1 MMLQVTDIRKEFQ
14 GVPVLT
20 GVTFHSAAGER
31 VGLVGVNGSGK
42 STLLKILVGSLE
54 PDGGSLRWL
63 NPRLRRAYLSQ
74 EARWDEARPL
84 DEQVAGVPRDLLF
97 RCGVTEEMLA
107 RPAGSL
113 SGGQKTRAALARAL
127 AGRPDLLLLDE
138 PTNHL
143 DTEGLEWL
151 ERTLIH
157 YRGTILVVSH
167 DRYFLDRVVGR
178 ILELAEGRVKEY
190 AGNYSAYAR
199 AKQMEQERAEAEYQ
213 QFRREKARLEEAMR
227 RQMAWAES
235 AHRAKPAAD
244 APMNAKVY
252 MHGQAKA
259 HARVAKTMAK
269 RLERIEVEKPKR
281 QPQINFRLEG
291 AGSLGRN
298 LLLAQDLGFSYD
310 GKRWVFRR
318 TSFFIQRGDRV
329 AVVGPN
335 GSGKTTLLRL
345 MLGHLEPTEGQLYRS
360 PMRVGY
366 LAQELED
373 LDPRDTVLE
382 AATGNSALDQAHA
395 RTVLGCLL
403 FRRDAVLKRVAEL
416 SGGEKVRLAL
426 ARLLLSAPD
435 LLVLDEPTNGLDLLS
450 RERVEE
456 VLQQYPGTLI
466 LVSHDRY
473 LLQRTANRV
482 FHVKSGQVVCFSG
495 TYQEYLE
502 RREGKAPPP
511 DLAAQRLLLETRLAR
526 LSADLANPP
535 ADPAEVQRLNEE
547 FIRVSRELR
556 SLDS

>member
-1 MMLQVTDIRKEFQ
+1 MILQATNIHKEFQ
-14 GVPVLT
+14 GVPVLV
-20 GVTFHSAAGER
+20 GVTFHLAAGER
-31 VGLVGVNGSGK
+31 VGLVGANGSGK
-42 STLLKILVGSLE
+42 STLLKIVAGSLE
-54 PDGGSLRWL
+54 PDTGSLRWL

-74 EARWDEARPL
+74 EARWEEERPL
-84 DEQVAGVPRDLLF
+84 GEQVAGVSRELLF
-97 RCGVTEEMLA
+97 RCGVTAEMLS

-113 SGGQKTRAALARAL
+113 SGGQKTRAALARTL

-157 YRGTILVVSH
+157 YRGTLLVVSH

-178 ILELAEGRVKEY
+178 ILELADGRVKVY
-190 AGNYSAYAR
+190 AGDYSAYAH
-199 AKQMEQERAEAEYQ
+199 AKQVEQERAEEAYRQ
-213 QFRREKARLEEAMR
+213 YRREKARLEEAIR
-227 RQMAWAES
+227 RQMAWAEA
-235 AHRAKPAAD
+235 AHRAKLAPD
-244 APMNAKVY
+244 APMNAKNYV
-252 MHGQAKA
+252 HGQAKA
-259 HARVAKTMAK
+259 HAQVAKGMAK
-269 RLERIEVEKPKR
+269 RLERMAVEKPKR
-281 QPQINFRLEG
+281 QAQINF
-291 AGSLGRN
+291 SLGTAGGLGKN
-298 LLLAQDLGFSYD
+298 LLLARDLGFSYD
-310 GKRWVFRR
+310 GKRWILRS

-335 GSGKTTLLRL
+335 GSGKTTLIRL

-360 PMRVGY
+360 PMHVAY

-382 AATGNSALDQAHA
+382 AATGNSALDQAYA
-395 RTVLGCLL
+395 RTMLGCLL
-403 FRRDAVLKRVAEL
+403 FRRETVLKRVADL

-426 ARLLLSAPD
+426 ARLLLSVPD
-435 LLVLDEPTNGLDLLS
+435 LLVLDEPTNGLDLPS

-456 VLQQYPGTLI
+456 VLGQYPGTLI

-473 LLQRTANRV
+473 LLQRTASRV
-482 FHVKSGQVVCFSG
+482 FHVQNGQVACFTG
-495 TYQEYLE
+495 TYQAFLSQKV
-502 RREGKAPPP
+502 GKASSA

-535 ADPAEVQRLNEE
+535 ADPDEARRLNEE

-556 SLDS
+556 SLGR